1 MAPDNFQY
9 SLNHLFAVTDG
20 CDNTVQIKSTE
31 EKMKANKFNISN
43 CTGCKIP
50 NGE

>member
-20 CDNTVQIKSTE
+20 CDNTVQIKLTE
-31 EKMKANKFNISN
+31 EKMKANKNN
-43 CTGCKIP
+43 PNYTGCKIP
-50 NGE
+50 INGQ